1 MKILSVENL
10 SRSFGGIKA
19 NDDIS
24 FNVDQGSILG
34 IIGPNG
40 AGKSTLFDLITGY
53 TKADTGKVEFFEKNI
68 FGLSPDKISNLG
80 VGRTFQKLKPFADQ
94 TLLENVMI
102 GSFVKEQNIKK
113 ARDRALEIIDFVDL
127 IEKRHHFAKEL
138 STGQRKR
145 LEMARAMAIEPK
157 LLLMDE
163 VTGGV
168 DQKTIPGLVEL
179 IKKLKETG
187 VTIIT
192 IEHNINIIMEISD
205 NVLALDQGK
214 SIAFGTPKEI
224 QKNKEVISLN
234 LINRKIEKEERQSWA
249 LGIENKRR
257 ASLNLE
263 IFSSYK
269 AMEDFNDAKETQDDE
284 KEFDIDLDN
293 DYLLNE
299 GTQILSDYTIHNHN
313 SYLSKAA

>member
-24 FNVDQGSILG
+24 FNVDQESILG

-53 TKADTGKVEFFEKNI
+53 TKADSGKVKFFEKNI

-80 VGRTFQKLKPFADQ
+80 IGRTFQKLKPFADQ

-102 GSFVKEQNIKK
+102 GAFVKEQNIKK
-113 ARDRALEIIDFVDL
+113 ARDKALEIIDFVNL

-179 IKKLKETG
+179 IKKLKKTG

-214 SIAFGTPKEI
+214 SIAFGPPKEI
-224 QKNKEVISLN
+224 QKNKEVI
-234 LINRKIEKEERQSWA
+234 
-249 LGIENKRR
+249 
-257 ASLNLE
+257 
-263 IFSSYK
+263 
-269 AMEDFNDAKETQDDE
+269 D
-284 KEFDIDLDN
+284 
-293 DYLLNE
+293 
-299 GTQILSDYTIHNHN
+299 
-313 SYLSKAA
+313 SYLGTFDAA

>member
-53 TKADTGKVEFFEKNI
+53 TKADSGKVNFFEKNI

-80 VGRTFQKLKPFADQ
+80 IGRTFQKLKPFADQ

-102 GSFVKEQNIKK
+102 GAFVKEQNIKK
-113 ARDRALEIIDFVDL
+113 ARDKALEIIDFVDL

-179 IKKLKETG
+179 IKKLKKTG

-214 SIAFGTPKEI
+214 SIAFGPPKEI
-224 QKNKEVISLN
+224 QKNKEVI
-234 LINRKIEKEERQSWA
+234 
-249 LGIENKRR
+249 
-257 ASLNLE
+257 
-263 IFSSYK
+263 
-269 AMEDFNDAKETQDDE
+269 D
-284 KEFDIDLDN
+284 
-293 DYLLNE
+293 
-299 GTQILSDYTIHNHN
+299 
-313 SYLSKAA
+313 SYLGTFDAA

>member
-53 TKADTGKVEFFEKNI
+53 TKADSGKVEFFEKNI
-68 FGLSPDKISNLG
+68 FDLSPDKISNLG

-102 GSFVKEQNIKK
+102 GAFVKEQNIKK
-113 ARDRALEIIDFVDL
+113 ARDKALEIIDFVNL

-179 IKKLKETG
+179 IKKLKKTG

-214 SIAFGTPKEI
+214 SIAFGPPKEI
-224 QKNKEVISLN
+224 QKNKEVI
-234 LINRKIEKEERQSWA
+234 
-249 LGIENKRR
+249 
-257 ASLNLE
+257 
-263 IFSSYK
+263 
-269 AMEDFNDAKETQDDE
+269 D
-284 KEFDIDLDN
+284 
-293 DYLLNE
+293 
-299 GTQILSDYTIHNHN
+299 
-313 SYLSKAA
+313 SYLGTFDAA

>member
-1 MKILSVENL
+1 MKILTVENL
-10 SRSFGGIKA
+10 SKSFGGIHA
-19 NDDIS
+19 NKDIS
-24 FNVDQGSILG
+24 FDVEEGSILG
-34 IIGPNG
+34 VIGPNG
-40 AGKSTLFDLITGY
+40 AGKSTLFDLITGF
-53 TKADTGKVEFFEKNI
+53 TKPDTGKVKFFEKNI
-68 FGLSPDKISNLG
+68 FGISPDKISNLG

-102 GSFVKEQNIKK
+102 GAFVKEKDIKR

-145 LEMARAMAIEPK
+145 LEMARAMAIDPK

-179 IKKLKETG
+179 VKKLKKTG
-187 VTIIT
+187 VTIVT

-214 SIAFGTPKEI
+214 RIAFGEPKEI
-224 QKNKEVISLN
+224 QNNKQVID
-234 LINRKIEKEERQSWA
+234 A
-249 LGIENKRR
+249 YLGT
-257 ASLNLE
+257 
-263 IFSSYK
+263 F
-269 AMEDFNDAKETQDDE
+269 DA
-284 KEFDIDLDN
+284 
-293 DYLLNE
+293 
-299 GTQILSDYTIHNHN
+299 
-313 SYLSKAA
+313 A

>member
-1 MKILSVENL
+1 MNHSILKINSLSCF
-10 SRSFGGIKA
+10 FGGVKA
-19 NDDIS
+19 ID
-24 FNVDQGSILG
+24 NVNFSVKTNELRC

-53 TKADTGKVEFFEKNI
+53 TKADNGKVEFFNKNI
-68 FGLSPDKISNLG
+68 FGLRPDKISNLG
-80 VGRTFQKLKPFADQ
+80 IGRTFQKLKPFADQ

-102 GSFVKEQNIKK
+102 GAFVKENNIKK
-113 ARDRALEIIDFVDL
+113 ARDNALEIIEFVDL

-145 LEMARAMAIEPK
+145 LEMARAMAIKPK

-179 IKKLKETG
+179 IKKMRNLG

-205 NVLALDQGK
+205 SILALDQGK
-214 SIAFGTPKEI
+214 KIAFGSPKEI
-224 QKNKEVISLN
+224 QNNQKVID
-234 LINRKIEKEERQSWA
+234 A
-249 LGIENKRR
+249 YLGTV
-257 ASLNLE
+257 
-263 IFSSYK
+263 
-269 AMEDFNDAKETQDDE
+269 DA
-284 KEFDIDLDN
+284 
-293 DYLLNE
+293 
-299 GTQILSDYTIHNHN
+299 
-313 SYLSKAA
+313 A

>member
-1 MKILSVENL
+1 MKILTVENL
-10 SRSFGGIKA
+10 SKSFGGIHA
-19 NDDIS
+19 NKDIS
-24 FNVDQGSILG
+24 FDVEEGSILG
-34 IIGPNG
+34 VIGPNG
-40 AGKSTLFDLITGY
+40 AGKSTLFDLITGF
-53 TKADTGKVEFFEKNI
+53 TKPDAGKVKFFEKNI
-68 FGLSPDKISNLG
+68 FGISPDKISNLG

-102 GSFVKEQNIKK
+102 GAFVKEKDIKR

-145 LEMARAMAIEPK
+145 LEMARAMAIDPK

-179 IKKLKETG
+179 VKKLKKTG

-214 SIAFGTPKEI
+214 SIAYGSPKEI
-224 QKNKEVISLN
+224 QQNKQVI
-234 LINRKIEKEERQSWA
+234 
-249 LGIENKRR
+249 
-257 ASLNLE
+257 
-263 IFSSYK
+263 
-269 AMEDFNDAKETQDDE
+269 D
-284 KEFDIDLDN
+284 
-293 DYLLNE
+293 
-299 GTQILSDYTIHNHN
+299 
-313 SYLSKAA
+313 SYLGTFDAA

>member
-1 MKILSVENL
+1 MKILTVENL
-10 SRSFGGIKA
+10 SKSFGGIHA
-19 NDDIS
+19 NRDIS
-24 FNVDQGSILG
+24 FDVEEGSILG
-34 IIGPNG
+34 VIGPNG
-40 AGKSTLFDLITGY
+40 AGKSTLFDLITGF
-53 TKADTGKVEFFEKNI
+53 TKPDTGKVNFFDKNI
-68 FGLSPDKISNLG
+68 FGISPDKISNLG

-102 GSFVKEQNIKK
+102 GAFVKEKDIKR

-145 LEMARAMAIEPK
+145 LEMARAMAIDPK

-179 IKKLKETG
+179 VKKLKKTG

-214 SIAFGTPKEI
+214 RIAFGEPKEI
-224 QKNKEVISLN
+224 QNNKQVID
-234 LINRKIEKEERQSWA
+234 A
-249 LGIENKRR
+249 YLGT
-257 ASLNLE
+257 
-263 IFSSYK
+263 F
-269 AMEDFNDAKETQDDE
+269 DA
-284 KEFDIDLDN
+284 
-293 DYLLNE
+293 
-299 GTQILSDYTIHNHN
+299 
-313 SYLSKAA
+313 A

>member
-1 MKILSVENL
+1 MKILTVENL
-10 SRSFGGIKA
+10 SKSFGGIDA
-19 NDDIS
+19 NRDIS
-24 FNVDQGSILG
+24 FDVEEGSILG
-34 IIGPNG
+34 VIGPNG
-40 AGKSTLFDLITGY
+40 AGKSTLFDLITGF
-53 TKADTGKVEFFEKNI
+53 TKPDTGKVKFFDKNI
-68 FGLSPDKISNLG
+68 FGVSPDKISNLG

-102 GSFVKEQNIKK
+102 GAFVKEKDIKR

-145 LEMARAMAIEPK
+145 LEMARAMAIDPK

-179 IKKLKETG
+179 VKKLKKTG

-214 SIAFGTPKEI
+214 RIAFGEPKEI
-224 QKNKEVISLN
+224 QNNKQVID
-234 LINRKIEKEERQSWA
+234 A
-249 LGIENKRR
+249 YLGT
-257 ASLNLE
+257 
-263 IFSSYK
+263 F
-269 AMEDFNDAKETQDDE
+269 DA
-284 KEFDIDLDN
+284 
-293 DYLLNE
+293 
-299 GTQILSDYTIHNHN
+299 
-313 SYLSKAA
+313 A

>member
-1 MKILSVENL
+1 MKILTVENL
-10 SRSFGGIKA
+10 SKSFGGIHA
-19 NDDIS
+19 NRDIS
-24 FNVDQGSILG
+24 FDVEERSILG
-34 IIGPNG
+34 VIGPNG
-40 AGKSTLFDLITGY
+40 AGKSTLFDLITGF
-53 TKADTGKVEFFEKNI
+53 TKADTGKVKFFDKDI
-68 FGLSPDKISNLG
+68 FGISPDKISNLG

-102 GSFVKEQNIKK
+102 GAFVKEKDIKR

-145 LEMARAMAIEPK
+145 LEMARAMAIDPK

-179 IKKLKETG
+179 VKKLKKTG

-214 SIAFGTPKEI
+214 RIAFGEPKEI
-224 QKNKEVISLN
+224 QNNKQVID
-234 LINRKIEKEERQSWA
+234 A
-249 LGIENKRR
+249 YLGT
-257 ASLNLE
+257 
-263 IFSSYK
+263 F
-269 AMEDFNDAKETQDDE
+269 DA
-284 KEFDIDLDN
+284 
-293 DYLLNE
+293 
-299 GTQILSDYTIHNHN
+299 
-313 SYLSKAA
+313 A

>member
-1 MKILSVENL
+1 MKILTVENL
-10 SRSFGGIKA
+10 SKSFGGIHA
-19 NDDIS
+19 NRDIS
-24 FNVDQGSILG
+24 FDVEEGSILG
-34 IIGPNG
+34 VIGPNG
-40 AGKSTLFDLITGY
+40 AGKSTLFDLITGF
-53 TKADTGKVEFFEKNI
+53 TKADTGKVKFFDKDI
-68 FGLSPDKISNLG
+68 FGISPDKISNLG

-102 GSFVKEQNIKK
+102 GAFVKEKDIKR

-145 LEMARAMAIEPK
+145 LEMARAMAIDPK

-179 IKKLKETG
+179 LKKLKNTG

-214 SIAFGTPKEI
+214 RIAFGEPKEI
-224 QKNKEVISLN
+224 QNNKQVID
-234 LINRKIEKEERQSWA
+234 A
-249 LGIENKRR
+249 YLGT
-257 ASLNLE
+257 
-263 IFSSYK
+263 F
-269 AMEDFNDAKETQDDE
+269 DA
-284 KEFDIDLDN
+284 
-293 DYLLNE
+293 
-299 GTQILSDYTIHNHN
+299 
-313 SYLSKAA
+313 A

>member
-53 TKADTGKVEFFEKNI
+53 TKADSGKVEFFEKNI

-102 GSFVKEQNIKK
+102 GAFVKEQNIKK
-113 ARDRALEIIDFVDL
+113 ARDKALEIIDFVDL

-179 IKKLKETG
+179 IKKLRKTG

-205 NVLALDQGK
+205 NVLALDQGR

-224 QKNKEVISLN
+224 QKNKEVI
-234 LINRKIEKEERQSWA
+234 
-249 LGIENKRR
+249 
-257 ASLNLE
+257 
-263 IFSSYK
+263 
-269 AMEDFNDAKETQDDE
+269 D
-284 KEFDIDLDN
+284 
-293 DYLLNE
+293 
-299 GTQILSDYTIHNHN
+299 
-313 SYLSKAA
+313 SYLGTFDAA

>member
-1 MKILSVENL
+1 MKILTVENL
-10 SRSFGGIKA
+10 SKSFGGIHA
-19 NDDIS
+19 NRDIS
-24 FNVDQGSILG
+24 FDVEEGSILG
-34 IIGPNG
+34 VIGPNG
-40 AGKSTLFDLITGY
+40 AGKSTLFDLITGF
-53 TKADTGKVEFFEKNI
+53 TKADTGKVKFFDKDI
-68 FGLSPDKISNLG
+68 FGISPDKISNLG

-102 GSFVKEQNIKK
+102 GAFVKEKDIKR

-145 LEMARAMAIEPK
+145 LEMARAMAIDPK

-179 IKKLKETG
+179 VKKLKKTG

-214 SIAFGTPKEI
+214 RIAFGKPKDI
-224 QKNKEVISLN
+224 QNNKQVID
-234 LINRKIEKEERQSWA
+234 A
-249 LGIENKRR
+249 YLGT
-257 ASLNLE
+257 
-263 IFSSYK
+263 F
-269 AMEDFNDAKETQDDE
+269 DA
-284 KEFDIDLDN
+284 
-293 DYLLNE
+293 
-299 GTQILSDYTIHNHN
+299 
-313 SYLSKAA
+313 A

>member
-1 MKILSVENL
+1 MKILTVENL
-10 SRSFGGIKA
+10 SKSFGGIHA
-19 NDDIS
+19 NRDIS
-24 FNVDQGSILG
+24 FDVEEGSILG
-34 IIGPNG
+34 VIGPNG
-40 AGKSTLFDLITGY
+40 AGKSTLFDLITGF
-53 TKADTGKVEFFEKNI
+53 TKPDTGKVKFYNKNI
-68 FGLSPDKISNLG
+68 FGSSPDKISNLG

-102 GSFVKEQNIKK
+102 GAFVKEKDIKR

-145 LEMARAMAIEPK
+145 LEMARAMAIDPK

-179 IKKLKETG
+179 VKKLKKTG

-214 SIAFGTPKEI
+214 RIAFGEPKEI
-224 QKNKEVISLN
+224 QNNKQVID
-234 LINRKIEKEERQSWA
+234 A
-249 LGIENKRR
+249 YLGT
-257 ASLNLE
+257 
-263 IFSSYK
+263 F
-269 AMEDFNDAKETQDDE
+269 DA
-284 KEFDIDLDN
+284 
-293 DYLLNE
+293 
-299 GTQILSDYTIHNHN
+299 
-313 SYLSKAA
+313 A

>member
-1 MKILSVENL
+1 MKILTVENL
-10 SRSFGGIKA
+10 SKSFGGIHA
-19 NDDIS
+19 NRDIS
-24 FNVDQGSILG
+24 FDVEEGSILG
-34 IIGPNG
+34 VIGPNG
-40 AGKSTLFDLITGY
+40 AGKSTLFDLITGF
-53 TKADTGKVEFFEKNI
+53 TKPDTGKVKFYDKNI
-68 FGLSPDKISNLG
+68 FGISPDKISNLG

-102 GSFVKEQNIKK
+102 GAFVKEKDIKR

-145 LEMARAMAIEPK
+145 LEMARAMAIDPK

-179 IKKLKETG
+179 VKKLKKTG

-214 SIAFGTPKEI
+214 RIAFGEPKEI
-224 QKNKEVISLN
+224 QNNKQVID
-234 LINRKIEKEERQSWA
+234 A
-249 LGIENKRR
+249 YLGT
-257 ASLNLE
+257 
-263 IFSSYK
+263 F
-269 AMEDFNDAKETQDDE
+269 DA
-284 KEFDIDLDN
+284 
-293 DYLLNE
+293 
-299 GTQILSDYTIHNHN
+299 
-313 SYLSKAA
+313 A

>member
-1 MKILSVENL
+1 MKILTVENL
-10 SRSFGGIKA
+10 SKSFGGIHA
-19 NDDIS
+19 NKDIS
-24 FNVDQGSILG
+24 FDVEEGSILG
-34 IIGPNG
+34 VIGPNG
-40 AGKSTLFDLITGY
+40 AGKSTLFDLITGF
-53 TKADTGKVEFFEKNI
+53 TKPDAGKVKFFEKNI
-68 FGLSPDKISNLG
+68 FGISPDKISNLG

-102 GSFVKEQNIKK
+102 GAFVKEKDIKR

-145 LEMARAMAIEPK
+145 LEMARAMAIDPK

-179 IKKLKETG
+179 VKKLKKTG
-187 VTIIT
+187 VTIVT

-214 SIAFGTPKEI
+214 RIAFGEPKEI
-224 QKNKEVISLN
+224 QNNKQVID
-234 LINRKIEKEERQSWA
+234 A
-249 LGIENKRR
+249 YLGT
-257 ASLNLE
+257 
-263 IFSSYK
+263 F
-269 AMEDFNDAKETQDDE
+269 DA
-284 KEFDIDLDN
+284 
-293 DYLLNE
+293 
-299 GTQILSDYTIHNHN
+299 
-313 SYLSKAA
+313 A

>member
-1 MKILSVENL
+1 MKILTVENL
-10 SRSFGGIKA
+10 SKSFGGIHA
-19 NDDIS
+19 NRDIS
-24 FNVDQGSILG
+24 FDVEEGSILG
-34 IIGPNG
+34 VIGPNG
-40 AGKSTLFDLITGY
+40 AGKSTLFDLITGF
-53 TKADTGKVEFFEKNI
+53 TKADTGKVKFFDKDI
-68 FGLSPDKISNLG
+68 FGISPDKISNLG

-102 GSFVKEQNIKK
+102 GAFVKEKDIKR

-145 LEMARAMAIEPK
+145 LEMARAMAIDPK

-179 IKKLKETG
+179 VKKLKKTG

-214 SIAFGTPKEI
+214 RIAFGEPKEI
-224 QKNKEVISLN
+224 QNNKQVID
-234 LINRKIEKEERQSWA
+234 A
-249 LGIENKRR
+249 YLGT
-257 ASLNLE
+257 
-263 IFSSYK
+263 F
-269 AMEDFNDAKETQDDE
+269 DAT
-284 KEFDIDLDN
+284 
-293 DYLLNE
+293 
-299 GTQILSDYTIHNHN
+299 
-313 SYLSKAA
+313 

>member
-1 MKILSVENL
+1 MKILTVENL
-10 SRSFGGIKA
+10 SKSFGGIHA
-19 NDDIS
+19 NGDIS
-24 FNVDQGSILG
+24 FDVEEGSILG
-34 IIGPNG
+34 VIGPNG
-40 AGKSTLFDLITGY
+40 AGKSTLFDLITGF
-53 TKADTGKVEFFEKNI
+53 TKPDTGKVKFFEKNI
-68 FGLSPDKISNLG
+68 FGISPDKISNLG

-102 GSFVKEQNIKK
+102 GAFVKEKDIKR

-145 LEMARAMAIEPK
+145 LEMARAMAIDPK

-179 IKKLKETG
+179 VKKLKKTG

-214 SIAFGTPKEI
+214 RIAFGEPKEI
-224 QKNKEVISLN
+224 QNNKEVID
-234 LINRKIEKEERQSWA
+234 A
-249 LGIENKRR
+249 YLGT
-257 ASLNLE
+257 
-263 IFSSYK
+263 F
-269 AMEDFNDAKETQDDE
+269 DA
-284 KEFDIDLDN
+284 
-293 DYLLNE
+293 
-299 GTQILSDYTIHNHN
+299 
-313 SYLSKAA
+313 A

>member
-19 NDDIS
+19 NDNIS
-24 FNVDQGSILG
+24 FEVEQGSILG

-53 TKADTGKVEFFEKNI
+53 TKADNGKVKFFEKNI

-102 GSFVKEQNIKK
+102 GAFVKEQNIKK
-113 ARDRALEIIDFVDL
+113 ARDKALEIIDFVDL

-145 LEMARAMAIEPK
+145 LELARAMAIEPK

-168 DQKTIPGLVEL
+168 DQKTIPGLVDL
-179 IKKLKETG
+179 IKKLKKTG

-214 SIAFGTPKEI
+214 SIAFGPPREI
-224 QKNKEVISLN
+224 QKNKQVI
-234 LINRKIEKEERQSWA
+234 
-249 LGIENKRR
+249 
-257 ASLNLE
+257 
-263 IFSSYK
+263 
-269 AMEDFNDAKETQDDE
+269 D
-284 KEFDIDLDN
+284 
-293 DYLLNE
+293 
-299 GTQILSDYTIHNHN
+299 
-313 SYLSKAA
+313 SYLGTFDAA